1 MPSSTACDNF
11 ISLLAI
17 LIGDKGQGH
26 LREEPEE
33 SNGGVG
39 AACGRARSAPYKN
52 NASTPV

>member
-1 MPSSTACDNF
+1 MPSGTACGNF

-17 LIGDKGQGH
+17 LIGDKSQGH

-39 AACGRARSAPYKN
+39 AGCGRAQRPYRN